1 MPYKD
6 KLVSDINSLIK
17 DFKELNTYKKSEE
30 HIQSLFTLKL
40 LELLG
45 WNSKTIIVNTGQ
57 EIKTGKRPD
66 IILNKD
72 GNTLLVIESK
82 DASRYDML
90 DGFYKKDKSK
100 ISFVEQLCNYCDAE
114 GIYWGI
120 LTNFV
125 EWRLYSVFQKR
136 LYKNEKYAFSS
147 LLWNNADKSSYI
159 DLLSDKGINL
169 KSSKIIESRGRF
181 DTDPIYYPEQIEIKD
196 KFFSNL
202 KKWRLSIRN
211 TIRKNLPKYNDS
223 KIDLITQKI
232 LDRLIF
238 VGYCSDNK
246 VISQNKLHAI
256 LHSKID
262 LYKELQKIFYQMDD
276 KFDSDLFSKSE
287 EDEYNKILISDNI
300 LRPIIEDLSNIDFSK
315 LSIHIM
321 GEVYENYLE
330 EILKQNN
337 KILKNKKKL
346 QGIYYTT
353 EYVIKYIIKNTLTPI
368 LSKCKT
374 AAELD
379 NIKVLD
385 SSCGSGSFLILAFDE
400 FIEQYKKIENQPLF
414 EFERRKLILQNNLY
428 GVDIDEK
435 AVEITKLNLL
445 VKCLEN
451 GASLDLSGKK
461 ILPNIKLNIRS
472 GNSLVSSNL
481 STDSFDLFSNQ
492 HIDVIN
498 KLLELHRLF
507 KYSNDDNKHSI
518 YNDIEIEEFKLNS
531 ILNKDLEYKYN
542 LSYIKPFN
550 YHIAFP
556 EVFKD
561 GGFDCVIG
569 NPPWGAN
576 IDSILDYLN
585 EYYPNSTV
593 GFKDTYKCFF
603 DKSIQLLKPKGKL
616 GYITPNSF
624 YFNPLFR
631 DLRKLLNSYY
641 IDSMINLGERVF
653 ENVEAPSAITI
664 ITKSNIQNKK
674 INTMDLSFSK
684 SNKEKE
690 NLINNGKYSIINQN
704 IFNKTQNNI
713 FTFNLRDLKSNE
725 VYFEQFANIKD
736 AGIQYHRFGIGM
748 KNRGGNDLHD
758 RLFSKNK
765 NEFKN
770 SVACYYGKLINR
782 YFINDFTD
790 KYFNMD
796 YKSVLKSNEQVSFT
810 KEYQGKRNKI
820 VWRQTSDNIKAA
832 IDKKGIWFRNTIQC
846 CEIKK
851 EYSNY
856 KLEYLLAILNSKY
869 LNYIYNNNI
878 KESNRVFPQIKISN
892 LEKLPIRIID
902 FNNKLDID
910 IYNKIISIVEE
921 LSKFEF
927 NSIAYK
933 SYISILDDLIFDLYS
948 VNKIERDKINLSY
961 KNSKNLSFTS

>member
-790 KYFNMD
+790 KYFNID

-878 KESNRVFPQIKISN
+878 RESNRVFPQIKISN

-961 KNSKNLSFTS
+961 KN

>member
-100 ISFVEQLCNYCDAE
+100 ISFVEQLCNYCYAE

-136 LYKNEKYAFSS
+136 LYENEKYAFSS

-159 DLLSDKGINL
+159 DLLSDKGINFLINL

-211 TIRKNLPKYNDS
+211 AIRKNLTKYNDS

-238 VGYCSDNK
+238 VGYCCDNK
-246 VISQNKLHAI
+246 VIPQNKLHAI

-262 LYKELQKIFYQMDD
+262 LYKELQKIFLQMDD

-330 EILKQNN
+330 EILKQND

-353 EYVIKYIIKNTLTPI
+353 EYVIKNTLTPI

-374 AAELD
+374 ASELD

-400 FIEQYKKIENQPLF
+400 FIEQYKRIENQPLF

-461 ILPNIKLNIRS
+461 ILPNIKLNIRC

-492 HIDVIN
+492 HVDTIN
-498 KLLELHRLF
+498 KLLELHKLF
-507 KYSNDDNKHSI
+507 KYSNDDNKYSI
-518 YNDIEIEEFKLNS
+518 YKDIEIEEFKLNS

-576 IDSILDYLN
+576 IDAILDYLN

-624 YFNPLFR
+624 YFNPLFK
-631 DLRKLLNSYY
+631 DLRKLLNSYQ

-664 ITKSNIQNKK
+664 ITKSNISNKK

-704 IFNKTQNNI
+704 IFNNTKNNI
-713 FTFNLRDLKSNE
+713 FSFNLRNLKSNE

-832 IDKKGIWFRNTIQC
+832 IDKKGIWFGNTIQC

-869 LNYIYNNNI
+869 LNYIYNNTI

-892 LEKLPIRIID
+892 LKKLPIRTID

-927 NSIAYK
+927 NNIAYK

-961 KNSKNLSFTS
+961 KN

>member
-159 DLLSDKGINL
+159 DLLSDKGINFLINL
-169 KSSKIIESRGRF
+169 KSSKIMESRGRF

-238 VGYCSDNK
+238 VGYCCDNK
-246 VISQNKLHAI
+246 VIPQNKLHAI

-262 LYKELQKIFYQMDD
+262 LYKELQKIFLQMDD

-300 LRPIIEDLSNIDFSK
+300 LRPIIEELSNIDFSK

-330 EILKQNN
+330 EILKQND

-374 AAELD
+374 ASELD

-461 ILPNIKLNIRS
+461 ILPNIKLNIRC

-542 LSYIKPFN
+542 LSDIKPFN

-556 EVFKD
+556 EVFKG
-561 GGFDCVIG
+561 GGFDCIIG

-576 IDSILDYLN
+576 IDAILDYLN

-631 DLRKLLNSYY
+631 DLRKLLNSYQ

-664 ITKSNIQNKK
+664 ITKSNISNKK

-704 IFNKTQNNI
+704 IFNNTQNNI
-713 FTFNLRDLKSNE
+713 FTFNLRNLKSNE

-748 KNRGGNDLHD
+748 KNRGGNDLYD

-770 SVACYYGKLINR
+770 SVPCYYGKLINR

-790 KYFNMD
+790 IYFNMD

-820 VWRQTSDNIKAA
+820 LWRQTSDNIKAT
-832 IDKKGIWFRNTIQC
+832 IDKKGIWFGNTIQC
-846 CEIKK
+846 CQIKK

-869 LNYIYNNNI
+869 LNYIYNNTI

-892 LEKLPIRIID
+892 LKKLPIRTID

-948 VNKIERDKINLSY
+948 VNKIERDKINLS
-961 KNSKNLSFTS
+961 

>member
-100 ISFVEQLCNYCDAE
+100 ISFVEQLCNYFDAE

-147 LLWNNADKSSYI
+147 LLWGNADKSSYI
-159 DLLSDKGINL
+159 DLLSDKGINFLINL

-211 TIRKNLPKYNDS
+211 AIRKNLTKYNDS

-238 VGYCSDNK
+238 VGYCCDNK
-246 VISQNKLHAI
+246 VIPQNKLHAI

-374 AAELD
+374 TAELD

-400 FIEQYKKIENQPLF
+400 FIEQYKRIENQPLF

-461 ILPNIKLNIRS
+461 ILPNIKLNIRC

-507 KYSNDDNKHSI
+507 KYSNDDNKYSI

-542 LSYIKPFN
+542 LSDIKPFN

-585 EYYPNSTV
+585 EYYPNTTV

-748 KNRGGNDLHD
+748 KNRGGNDLYD

-770 SVACYYGKLINR
+770 SVPCYYGKLINR

-790 KYFNMD
+790 IYFNMD

-820 VWRQTSDNIKAA
+820 LWRQTSDNIKAT
-832 IDKKGIWFRNTIQC
+832 IDKKGIWFGNTIQC
-846 CEIKK
+846 CQIKK

-869 LNYIYNNNI
+869 LNYIYNNTI

-892 LEKLPIRIID
+892 LKKLPIRTID

-961 KNSKNLSFTS
+961 KN

>member
-211 TIRKNLPKYNDS
+211 AIRKNLPKYNDS

-961 KNSKNLSFTS
+961 KN

>member
-1 MPYKD
+1 MSYKD
-6 KLVSDINSLIK
+6 NLILHINKLIK
-17 DFKELNTYKKSEE
+17 DFKEENTYKKSEE

-40 LELLG
+40 LEFLG
-45 WNSKTIIVNTGQ
+45 WNSKTIVVNTGQ
-57 EIKTGKRPD
+57 EVKTGKRPD

-120 LTNFV
+120 LTNFI
-125 EWRLYSVFQKR
+125 EWRVYSIFQKR

-147 LLWNNADKSSYI
+147 LLWDNADKSSYI
-159 DLLSDKGINL
+159 DLLSDKGISFLINL
-169 KSSKIIESRGRF
+169 KSNKIIENRGRF

-211 TIRKNLPKYNDS
+211 TIRKNLPNITMQ

-262 LYKELQKIFYQMDD
+262 LYKELQKIFLQMDD

-300 LRPIIEDLSNIDFSK
+300 LRPIIEELSNIDFSK

-330 EILKQNN
+330 EILKQND

-400 FIEQYKKIENQPLF
+400 FIEQYKRIENQPLF

-461 ILPNIKLNIRS
+461 ILPNIKLNIRC

-492 HIDVIN
+492 HIDAIN
-498 KLLELHRLF
+498 KLLELHKLF
-507 KYSNDDNKHSI
+507 KYSNDDNKYSA
-518 YNDIEIEEFKLNS
+518 YKNIEIEEFKLNS

-542 LSYIKPFN
+542 LSDIKPFN

-561 GGFDCVIG
+561 GGFDCIIG

-576 IDSILDYLN
+576 IDNILDYLN

-624 YFNPLFR
+624 YFNPLFK
-631 DLRKLLNSYY
+631 DLRKLLNNYQ

-653 ENVEAPSAITI
+653 ENVEAPSAITV

-713 FTFNLRDLKSNE
+713 FTFNLRNLKSNE

-748 KNRGGNDLHD
+748 KNRGGNDLYD
-758 RLFSKNK
+758 RLFSKDK

-782 YFINDFTD
+782 YFINNLTD

-796 YKSVLKSNEQVSFT
+796 YKSVLKPNEQVSFT
-810 KEYQGKRNKI
+810 KEYQGKKNKI
-820 VWRQTSDNIKAA
+820 VWRQTSENIKAA
-832 IDKKGIWFRNTIQC
+832 IDKKGIWFGNTIQC

-869 LNYIYNNNI
+869 LNYIYNNTI

-902 FNNKLDID
+902 FNNKLDVD
-910 IYNKIISIVEE
+910 IYNKIISTVEE
-921 LSKFEF
+921 LSKFEL
-927 NSIAYK
+927 NSVAYK

-948 VNKIERDKINLSY
+948 VNKTEREKINLSY
-961 KNSKNLSFTS
+961 KN

>member
-159 DLLSDKGINL
+159 DLLSDKGINFLINL

-211 TIRKNLPKYNDS
+211 AIRKNLTKYNDS

-374 AAELD
+374 ASELD

-576 IDSILDYLN
+576 IDAILDYLN

-704 IFNKTQNNI
+704 IFNNTKNNI
-713 FTFNLRDLKSNE
+713 FSFNLRNLKSNE

-832 IDKKGIWFRNTIQC
+832 IDKKGIWFGNTIQC

-869 LNYIYNNNI
+869 LNYIYNNTI

-892 LEKLPIRIID
+892 LKKLPIRTID

-961 KNSKNLSFTS
+961 KN

>member
-1 MPYKD
+1 MSYKNE
-6 KLVSDINSLIK
+6 LISYINNLIK
-17 DFKELNTYKKSEE
+17 DFKEENTYKKSEE

-40 LELLG
+40 LEFLG
-45 WNSKTIIVNTGQ
+45 WNSKTIVVNTGQ
-57 EIKTGKRPD
+57 EVGKRPD

-72 GNTLLVIESK
+72 GNTFLVIESK
-82 DASRYDML
+82 DASKYDML

-125 EWRLYSVFQKR
+125 EWRLYSIFQKR
-136 LYKNEKYAFSS
+136 LYKNEKYAFPS
-147 LLWNNADKSSYI
+147 LLWDNADKSSYV
-159 DLLSDKGINL
+159 DLLSDKGINFLINL
-169 KSSKIIESRGRF
+169 KSNKIIENRGRF

-262 LYKELQKIFYQMDD
+262 LYKELQKIFLQMDD

-300 LRPIIEDLSNIDFSK
+300 LRPIIEELSNIDFSK

-330 EILKQNN
+330 EILKQND

-374 AAELD
+374 ASELD
-379 NIKVLD
+379 NIKILD

-400 FIEQYKKIENQPLF
+400 FIEQYKRVENQPLF

-461 ILPNIKLNIRS
+461 ILPNIKLNIRC

-492 HIDVIN
+492 HVDAIN
-498 KLLELHRLF
+498 KLLELHKLF
-507 KYSNDDNKHSI
+507 KYSNDDNKYSI
-518 YNDIEIEEFKLNS
+518 YKDIEIEEFKLNS

-542 LSYIKPFN
+542 LSDIKPFN

-556 EVFKD
+556 EVFKG
-561 GGFDCVIG
+561 GGFDCIIG

-576 IDSILDYLN
+576 IDAILDYLN

-624 YFNPLFR
+624 YFNPLFK
-631 DLRKLLNSYY
+631 DLRKLLNSYQ

-664 ITKSNIQNKK
+664 ITKSNISNKK

-704 IFNKTQNNI
+704 IFNNTQNNI
-713 FTFNLRDLKSNE
+713 FSFNLRNLKSNE

-748 KNRGGNDLHD
+748 KNRGGNDLYD

-832 IDKKGIWFRNTIQC
+832 IDKKGIWFGNTIQC

-878 KESNRVFPQIKISN
+878 NEANRVFPQIKISN

-902 FNNKLDID
+902 FNNKSDVD
-910 IYNKIISIVEE
+910 IYYKIISTVEE
-921 LSKFEF
+921 LSKFES
-927 NSIAYK
+927 NSVAYK

-961 KNSKNLSFTS
+961 KN

>member
-211 TIRKNLPKYNDS
+211 AIRKNLTKYNDS

-374 AAELD
+374 ASELD

-576 IDSILDYLN
+576 IDAILDYLN

-624 YFNPLFR
+624 YFNPLFK
-631 DLRKLLNSYY
+631 DLRKLLNSYQ

-664 ITKSNIQNKK
+664 ITKSNISNKK

-704 IFNKTQNNI
+704 IFNNTKNNI
-713 FTFNLRDLKSNE
+713 FSFNLRNLKSNE

-832 IDKKGIWFRNTIQC
+832 IDKKGIWFGNTIQC

-869 LNYIYNNNI
+869 LNYIYNNTI

-892 LEKLPIRIID
+892 LKKLPIRTID

-961 KNSKNLSFTS
+961 KN

>member
-1 MPYKD
+1 MSYKD

-159 DLLSDKGINL
+159 DLLSDKGINFLINL

-211 TIRKNLPKYNDS
+211 AIRKNLTKYNDS

-262 LYKELQKIFYQMDD
+262 LYKELQKIFLQMDD

-542 LSYIKPFN
+542 LSDIKPFN

-556 EVFKD
+556 EVFKG

-576 IDSILDYLN
+576 IDSILDYIN

-624 YFNPLFR
+624 YFNPLFI

-664 ITKSNIQNKK
+664 ITKSNMQNKK

-770 SVACYYGKLINR
+770 SVPCYYGKLINR

-790 KYFNMD
+790 IYFNMD

-820 VWRQTSDNIKAA
+820 LWRQTSDNIKAT
-832 IDKKGIWFRNTIQC
+832 IDKKGIWFGNTIQC
-846 CEIKK
+846 CQIKK

-869 LNYIYNNNI
+869 LNYIYNNTI

-892 LEKLPIRIID
+892 LKKLPIRTID

-961 KNSKNLSFTS
+961 KN

>member
-1 MPYKD
+1 MSYKNE
-6 KLVSDINSLIK
+6 LISYINNLIK
-17 DFKELNTYKKSEE
+17 DFKEENTYKKSEE

-40 LELLG
+40 LEFLG
-45 WNSKTIIVNTGQ
+45 WNSKTIVVNTGQ
-57 EIKTGKRPD
+57 EVKTGKRPD

-147 LLWNNADKSSYI
+147 LLWNNANKSSYI
-159 DLLSDKGINL
+159 DLLSDKGINFLINL

-211 TIRKNLPKYNDS
+211 AIRKNLTKYNDS

-238 VGYCSDNK
+238 VGYCCDNK
-246 VISQNKLHAI
+246 VIPQNKLHAI

-262 LYKELQKIFYQMDD
+262 LYKELQKIFSQMDD

-300 LRPIIEDLSNIDFSK
+300 LRPIIEELSNIDFSK

-330 EILKQNN
+330 EILKQND

-374 AAELD
+374 ASELD

-400 FIEQYKKIENQPLF
+400 FIEQYKRIENQPLF

-461 ILPNIKLNIRS
+461 ILPNIKLNIRC

-507 KYSNDDNKHSI
+507 KYSNDDNKYSI
-518 YNDIEIEEFKLNS
+518 YKDIEIEEFKLNS

-542 LSYIKPFN
+542 LSDIKPFN

-556 EVFKD
+556 EVFKG
-561 GGFDCVIG
+561 GGFDCIIG

-576 IDSILDYLN
+576 IDAILDYLN

-624 YFNPLFR
+624 YFNPLFK
-631 DLRKLLNSYY
+631 DLRKLLNSYQ

-664 ITKSNIQNKK
+664 ITKSNISNKK

-736 AGIQYHRFGIGM
+736 AGIQYHHFGIGM

-820 VWRQTSDNIKAA
+820 VWRQTYDNIKAA
-832 IDKKGIWFRNTIQC
+832 IDKKGIWFGNTIQC

-902 FNNKLDID
+902 FNNKSDVD
-910 IYNKIISIVEE
+910 IYNKIISTVGE

-961 KNSKNLSFTS
+961 KN

>member
-1 MPYKD
+1 MSYKD
-6 KLVSDINSLIK
+6 KLILHINKLIK
-17 DFKELNTYKKSEE
+17 DFKEENTYKKSEE

-40 LELLG
+40 LEFLG
-45 WNSKTIIVNTGQ
+45 WNSKTIVVNTGQ
-57 EIKTGKRPD
+57 EVKTGKRPD

-120 LTNFV
+120 LTNFI
-125 EWRLYSVFQKR
+125 EWRVYSIFQKR

-147 LLWNNADKSSYI
+147 LLWDNADKSSYI
-159 DLLSDKGINL
+159 DLLSDKGISFLINL
-169 KSSKIIESRGRF
+169 KSNKIIENRGRF

-211 TIRKNLPKYNDS
+211 TIRKNLPNITMQ

-262 LYKELQKIFYQMDD
+262 LYKELQKIFLQMDD

-300 LRPIIEDLSNIDFSK
+300 LRPIIEELSNIDFSK

-330 EILKQNN
+330 EILKQND

-400 FIEQYKKIENQPLF
+400 FIKQYKRIENQPLF

-461 ILPNIKLNIRS
+461 ILLNIKLNIRC

-492 HIDVIN
+492 HIDAIN
-498 KLLELHRLF
+498 KLLELHKLF
-507 KYSNDDNKHSI
+507 KYSNDDNKYSV
-518 YNDIEIEEFKLNS
+518 YKNIEIEEFKLNS

-542 LSYIKPFN
+542 LSDIKPFN

-561 GGFDCVIG
+561 GGFDCIIG

-576 IDSILDYLN
+576 IDNILDYLN

-624 YFNPLFR
+624 YFNPLFK
-631 DLRKLLNSYY
+631 DLRKLLNSYQ

-653 ENVEAPSAITI
+653 ENVEAPSAITV

-713 FTFNLRDLKSNE
+713 FTFNLRNLKSNE

-748 KNRGGNDLHD
+748 KNRGGNDLYD
-758 RLFSKNK
+758 RLFSKDK

-782 YFINDFTD
+782 YFINNLTD

-796 YKSVLKSNEQVSFT
+796 YKSVLKPNEQVSFT
-810 KEYQGKRNKI
+810 KEYQGKKNKI
-820 VWRQTSDNIKAA
+820 VWRQTSENIKAA
-832 IDKKGIWFRNTIQC
+832 IDKKGIWFGNTIQC

-869 LNYIYNNNI
+869 LNYIYNNTI

-902 FNNKLDID
+902 FNNKLDVD

-921 LSKFEF
+921 LSKFEL
-927 NSIAYK
+927 NSVAYK

-948 VNKIERDKINLSY
+948 VNKTEREKINLSY
-961 KNSKNLSFTS
+961 KN

>member
-1 MPYKD
+1 MSYKD

-159 DLLSDKGINL
+159 DLLSDKGINFLINL

-211 TIRKNLPKYNDS
+211 AIRKNLTKYNDS

-262 LYKELQKIFYQMDD
+262 LYKELQKIFLQMDD

-542 LSYIKPFN
+542 LSDIKPFN

-556 EVFKD
+556 EVFKG

-576 IDSILDYLN
+576 IDSILDYIN

-664 ITKSNIQNKK
+664 ITKSNMQNKK

-770 SVACYYGKLINR
+770 SVPCYYGKLINR

-832 IDKKGIWFRNTIQC
+832 IDKKGIWFGNTIQC

-869 LNYIYNNNI
+869 LNYIYNNTI

-892 LEKLPIRIID
+892 LKKLPIRTID

-961 KNSKNLSFTS
+961 KN

>member
-100 ISFVEQLCNYCDAE
+100 ISFAEQLCNYCDAE

-159 DLLSDKGINL
+159 DLLSDKGINFLINL
-169 KSSKIIESRGRF
+169 KSSKIIESRGCF

-211 TIRKNLPKYNDS
+211 AIRKNLTKYNDS

-374 AAELD
+374 ASELD

-576 IDSILDYLN
+576 IDAILDYLN

-624 YFNPLFR
+624 YFNPLFK
-631 DLRKLLNSYY
+631 DLRKLLNSYQ

-653 ENVEAPSAITI
+653 ENVEDPSAITI
-664 ITKSNIQNKK
+664 ITKSNISNKK

-704 IFNKTQNNI
+704 IFNNTKNNI
-713 FTFNLRDLKSNE
+713 FSFNLRNLKSNE

-832 IDKKGIWFRNTIQC
+832 IDKKGIWFGNTIQC

-869 LNYIYNNNI
+869 LNYIYNNTI

-892 LEKLPIRIID
+892 LKKLPIRTID

-961 KNSKNLSFTS
+961 KN

>member
-1 MPYKD
+1 MSYKD
-6 KLVSDINSLIK
+6 KLILHINKLIK
-17 DFKELNTYKKSEE
+17 DFKEENTYKKSEE

-40 LELLG
+40 LEFLG
-45 WNSKTIIVNTGQ
+45 WNSKTIVVNTGQ
-57 EIKTGKRPD
+57 EVKTGKRPD

-120 LTNFV
+120 LTNFI
-125 EWRLYSVFQKR
+125 EWRVYSIFQKR

-147 LLWNNADKSSYI
+147 LLWDNADKSSYI
-159 DLLSDKGINL
+159 DLLSDKGISFLINL
-169 KSSKIIESRGRF
+169 KSNKIIENRGRF

-211 TIRKNLPKYNDS
+211 TIRKNLPNITMQ

-262 LYKELQKIFYQMDD
+262 LYKELQKIFLQMDD

-300 LRPIIEDLSNIDFSK
+300 LRPIIEELSNIDFSK

-330 EILKQNN
+330 EILKQND

-400 FIEQYKKIENQPLF
+400 FIEQYKRIENQPLF

-461 ILPNIKLNIRS
+461 ILPNIKLNIRC

-492 HIDVIN
+492 HIDAIN
-498 KLLELHRLF
+498 KLLELHKLF
-507 KYSNDDNKHSI
+507 KYSNDDNKYSA
-518 YNDIEIEEFKLNS
+518 YKNIEIEEFKLNS

-542 LSYIKPFN
+542 LSDIKPFN

-561 GGFDCVIG
+561 GGFDCIIG

-576 IDSILDYLN
+576 IDNILDYLN

-624 YFNPLFR
+624 YFNPLFK
-631 DLRKLLNSYY
+631 DLRKLLNNYQ

-653 ENVEAPSAITI
+653 ENVEAPSAITV

-713 FTFNLRDLKSNE
+713 FTFNLRNLKSNE

-748 KNRGGNDLHD
+748 KNRGGNDLYD
-758 RLFSKNK
+758 RLFSKDK

-782 YFINDFTD
+782 YFINNLTD

-796 YKSVLKSNEQVSFT
+796 YKSVLKPNEQVSFT
-810 KEYQGKRNKI
+810 KEYQGKKNKI
-820 VWRQTSDNIKAA
+820 VWRQTSENIKAA
-832 IDKKGIWFRNTIQC
+832 IDKKGIWFGNTIQC

-869 LNYIYNNNI
+869 LNYIYNNTI

-902 FNNKLDID
+902 FNNKLDVD
-910 IYNKIISIVEE
+910 IYNKIISTVEE
-921 LSKFEF
+921 LSKFEL
-927 NSIAYK
+927 NSVAYK

-948 VNKIERDKINLSY
+948 VNKTEREKINLSY
-961 KNSKNLSFTS
+961 KN

>member
-1 MPYKD
+1 MSYKD
-6 KLVSDINSLIK
+6 KLILHINKLIK
-17 DFKELNTYKKSEE
+17 DFKEENTYKKSEE

-40 LELLG
+40 LEFLG
-45 WNSKTIIVNTGQ
+45 WNSKTIVVNTGQ
-57 EIKTGKRPD
+57 EVKTGKRPD

-120 LTNFV
+120 LTNFI
-125 EWRLYSVFQKR
+125 EWRVYSIFQKR

-147 LLWNNADKSSYI
+147 LLWDNADKSSYI
-159 DLLSDKGINL
+159 DLLSDKGISFLINL
-169 KSSKIIESRGRF
+169 KSNKIIENRGRF

-211 TIRKNLPKYNDS
+211 TIRKNLPNITMQ

-262 LYKELQKIFYQMDD
+262 LYKELQKIFLQMDD

-300 LRPIIEDLSNIDFSK
+300 LRPIIEELSNIDFSK

-330 EILKQNN
+330 EILKQND

-400 FIEQYKKIENQPLF
+400 FIKQYKRIENQPLF

-461 ILPNIKLNIRS
+461 ILPNIKLNIRC

-492 HIDVIN
+492 HIDAIN
-498 KLLELHRLF
+498 KLLELHKLF
-507 KYSNDDNKHSI
+507 KYSNDDNKYSV
-518 YNDIEIEEFKLNS
+518 YKNIEIEEFKLNS

-542 LSYIKPFN
+542 LSDIKPFN

-561 GGFDCVIG
+561 GGFDCIIG

-576 IDSILDYLN
+576 IDNILDYLN

-624 YFNPLFR
+624 YFNPLFK
-631 DLRKLLNSYY
+631 DLRKLLNNYQ

-653 ENVEAPSAITI
+653 ENVEAPSAITV

-713 FTFNLRDLKSNE
+713 FTFNLRNLKSNE

-748 KNRGGNDLHD
+748 KNRGGNDLYD
-758 RLFSKNK
+758 RLFSKDK

-782 YFINDFTD
+782 YFINNLTD

-796 YKSVLKSNEQVSFT
+796 YKSVLKPNEQVSFT
-810 KEYQGKRNKI
+810 KEYQGKKNKI
-820 VWRQTSDNIKAA
+820 VWRQTSENIKAA
-832 IDKKGIWFRNTIQC
+832 IDKKGIWFGNTIQC

-869 LNYIYNNNI
+869 LNYIYNNTI

-902 FNNKLDID
+902 FNNKLDVD

-921 LSKFEF
+921 LSKFEL
-927 NSIAYK
+927 NSVAYK

-948 VNKIERDKINLSY
+948 VNKTEREKINLSY
-961 KNSKNLSFTS
+961 KN

>member
-1 MPYKD
+1 MSYKD
-6 KLVSDINSLIK
+6 KLILHINKLIK
-17 DFKELNTYKKSEE
+17 DFKEENTYKKSEE

-40 LELLG
+40 LEFLG
-45 WNSKTIIVNTGQ
+45 WNSKTIVVNTGQ
-57 EIKTGKRPD
+57 EVKTGKRPD

-120 LTNFV
+120 LTNFI
-125 EWRLYSVFQKR
+125 EWRVYSIFQKR

-147 LLWNNADKSSYI
+147 LLWDNADKSSYI
-159 DLLSDKGINL
+159 DLLSDKGISFLINL
-169 KSSKIIESRGRF
+169 KSNKIIENRGRF

-211 TIRKNLPKYNDS
+211 TIRKNLPNITMQ

-262 LYKELQKIFYQMDD
+262 LYKELQKIFLQMDD

-300 LRPIIEDLSNIDFSK
+300 LRPIIEELSNIDFSK

-330 EILKQNN
+330 EILKQND

-400 FIEQYKKIENQPLF
+400 FIEQYKRIENQPLF

-461 ILPNIKLNIRS
+461 ILPNIKLNIRC

-492 HIDVIN
+492 HIDAIN
-498 KLLELHRLF
+498 KLLELHKLF
-507 KYSNDDNKHSI
+507 KYSNDDNKYSA
-518 YNDIEIEEFKLNS
+518 YKNIEIEEFKLNS

-542 LSYIKPFN
+542 LSDIKPFN

-561 GGFDCVIG
+561 GGFDCIIG

-576 IDSILDYLN
+576 IDNILDYLN

-624 YFNPLFR
+624 YFNPLFK
-631 DLRKLLNSYY
+631 DLRKLLNNYQ

-653 ENVEAPSAITI
+653 ENVEAPSAITV

-713 FTFNLRDLKSNE
+713 FTFNLRNLKSNE

-748 KNRGGNDLHD
+748 KNRGGNDLCD
-758 RLFSKNK
+758 RLFSKDK

-782 YFINDFTD
+782 YFINNLTD

-796 YKSVLKSNEQVSFT
+796 YKSVLKPNEQVYFT
-810 KEYQGKRNKI
+810 KEYQGKKNKI
-820 VWRQTSDNIKAA
+820 VWRQTSENIKAA
-832 IDKKGIWFRNTIQC
+832 IDKKGIWFGNTIQC

-869 LNYIYNNNI
+869 LNYIYNNTI

-902 FNNKLDID
+902 FNNKLDVD
-910 IYNKIISIVEE
+910 IYNKIISTVEE
-921 LSKFEF
+921 LSKFEL
-927 NSIAYK
+927 NSVAYK

-948 VNKIERDKINLSY
+948 VNKTEREKINLSY
-961 KNSKNLSFTS
+961 KN

>member
-1 MPYKD
+1 MSYKD

-30 HIQSLFTLKL
+30 HIQSLFILKL

-90 DGFYKKDKSK
+90 DGFYQKDKSK

-159 DLLSDKGINL
+159 DLLSDKGINFLINL

-211 TIRKNLPKYNDS
+211 AIRKNLTKYNDS

-238 VGYCSDNK
+238 VGYCCDNK
-246 VISQNKLHAI
+246 VIPQNKLHAI

-374 AAELD
+374 TAELD

-400 FIEQYKKIENQPLF
+400 FIEQYKRIENQPLF

-461 ILPNIKLNIRS
+461 ILPNIKLNIRC

-507 KYSNDDNKHSI
+507 KYSNDDNKYSI

-542 LSYIKPFN
+542 LSDIKPFN

-585 EYYPNSTV
+585 EYYPNTTV

-748 KNRGGNDLHD
+748 KNRGGNDLYD

-770 SVACYYGKLINR
+770 SVPCYYGKLINR

-790 KYFNMD
+790 IYFNMD

-820 VWRQTSDNIKAA
+820 LWRQTSDNIKAT
-832 IDKKGIWFRNTIQC
+832 IDKKGIWFGNTIQC
-846 CEIKK
+846 CQIKK

-869 LNYIYNNNI
+869 LNYIYNNTI

-892 LEKLPIRIID
+892 LKKLPIRTID

-961 KNSKNLSFTS
+961 KN

>member
-1 MPYKD
+1 MSYKNE
-6 KLVSDINSLIK
+6 LISYINNLIK
-17 DFKELNTYKKSEE
+17 DFKEENTYKKSEE

-147 LLWNNADKSSYI
+147 LLWDNADKSSYI
-159 DLLSDKGINL
+159 DLLSDKGINFLINL

-211 TIRKNLPKYNDS
+211 AIRKNLTKYNDS
-223 KIDLITQKI
+223 KTDLITQKI

-238 VGYCSDNK
+238 VGYCCDNK
-246 VISQNKLHAI
+246 VIPQNKLHAI

-262 LYKELQKIFYQMDD
+262 LYKELQKIFSQMDD

-385 SSCGSGSFLILAFDE
+385 SSCGSGSFLLLAFDE

-461 ILPNIKLNIRS
+461 ILPNIKLNIRC

-492 HIDVIN
+492 HVDTIN
-498 KLLELHRLF
+498 KLLELHKLF
-507 KYSNDDNKHSI
+507 KYSNDDNKYSI

-542 LSYIKPFN
+542 LSDIKPFN

-585 EYYPNSTV
+585 EYYPNTTV

-748 KNRGGNDLHD
+748 KNRGGNDLYD

-770 SVACYYGKLINR
+770 SVPCYYGKLINR

-790 KYFNMD
+790 IYFNMD

-820 VWRQTSDNIKAA
+820 LWRQTSDNIKAT
-832 IDKKGIWFRNTIQC
+832 IDKKGIWFGNTIQC
-846 CEIKK
+846 CQIKK

-869 LNYIYNNNI
+869 LNYIYNNTI

-892 LEKLPIRIID
+892 LKKLPIRTID

-927 NSIAYK
+927 NNIAYK
-933 SYISILDDLIFDLYS
+933 SYISILDNLIFDLYS

-961 KNSKNLSFTS
+961 KN

>member
-1 MPYKD
+1 MSYKD
-6 KLVSDINSLIK
+6 KLILHINKLIK
-17 DFKELNTYKKSEE
+17 DFKEENTYKKSEE

-40 LELLG
+40 LEFLG
-45 WNSKTIIVNTGQ
+45 WNSKTIVVNTGQ
-57 EIKTGKRPD
+57 EVKTGKRPD

-120 LTNFV
+120 LTNFI
-125 EWRLYSVFQKR
+125 EWRVYSIFQKR

-147 LLWNNADKSSYI
+147 LLWDNADKSSYI
-159 DLLSDKGINL
+159 DLLSDKGISFLINL
-169 KSSKIIESRGRF
+169 KSNKIIENRGRF

-211 TIRKNLPKYNDS
+211 TIRKNLPNITMQ

-262 LYKELQKIFYQMDD
+262 LYKELQKIFLQMDD

-300 LRPIIEDLSNIDFSK
+300 LRPIIEELSNIDFSK

-330 EILKQNN
+330 EILKQND

-400 FIEQYKKIENQPLF
+400 FIKQYKRIENQPLF

-461 ILPNIKLNIRS
+461 ILPNIKLNIRC

-492 HIDVIN
+492 HIDAIN
-498 KLLELHRLF
+498 KLLELHKLF
-507 KYSNDDNKHSI
+507 KYSNDDNKYSV
-518 YNDIEIEEFKLNS
+518 YKNIEIEEFKLNS

-542 LSYIKPFN
+542 LSDIKPFN

-561 GGFDCVIG
+561 GGFDCIIG

-576 IDSILDYLN
+576 IDNILDYLN

-624 YFNPLFR
+624 YFNPLFK
-631 DLRKLLNSYY
+631 DLRKLLNSYQ

-653 ENVEAPSAITI
+653 ENVEAPSAITV

-713 FTFNLRDLKSNE
+713 FTFNLRNLKSNE

-748 KNRGGNDLHD
+748 KNRGGNDLYD
-758 RLFSKNK
+758 RLFSKDK

-782 YFINDFTD
+782 YFINNLTD

-796 YKSVLKSNEQVSFT
+796 YKSVLKPNEQVSFT
-810 KEYQGKRNKI
+810 KEYQGKKNKI
-820 VWRQTSDNIKAA
+820 VWRQTSENIKAA
-832 IDKKGIWFRNTIQC
+832 IDKKGIWFGNTIQC

-869 LNYIYNNNI
+869 LNYIYNNTI

-902 FNNKLDID
+902 FNNKLDVD
-910 IYNKIISIVEE
+910 IYNKIISTVEE
-921 LSKFEF
+921 LSKFEL
-927 NSIAYK
+927 NSVAYK

-948 VNKIERDKINLSY
+948 VNKTEREKINLSY
-961 KNSKNLSFTS
+961 KN

>member
-45 WNSKTIIVNTGQ
+45 WNSKSIIVNTGQ

-159 DLLSDKGINL
+159 DLLSDKGINFLINL

-211 TIRKNLPKYNDS
+211 AIRKNLTKYNDS

-262 LYKELQKIFYQMDD
+262 LYRELQKIFLQMDD

-300 LRPIIEDLSNIDFSK
+300 LRPIIEELSNIDFSK

-330 EILKQNN
+330 EILRQND

-374 AAELD
+374 ASELD

-400 FIEQYKKIENQPLF
+400 FIEQYKRIENQPLF

-461 ILPNIKLNIRS
+461 ILPNIKLNIRC

-481 STDSFDLFSNQ
+481 STDSFDLFFNQ
-492 HIDVIN
+492 HVDTIN
-498 KLLELHRLF
+498 KLLELHKLF
-507 KYSNDDNKHSI
+507 KYSNDDNKYSI
-518 YNDIEIEEFKLNS
+518 YKDIEIEEFKLNS

-542 LSYIKPFN
+542 LSDIKPFN

-556 EVFKD
+556 EVFKG
-561 GGFDCVIG
+561 GGFDCIIG

-576 IDSILDYLN
+576 IDAILDYLN

-631 DLRKLLNSYY
+631 DLRKLLNSYQ

-664 ITKSNIQNKK
+664 ITKSNISNKK

-704 IFNKTQNNI
+704 IFNNTQNNI
-713 FTFNLRDLKSNE
+713 FTFNLRNLKSNE

-748 KNRGGNDLHD
+748 KNRGGNDLYD

-770 SVACYYGKLINR
+770 SVPCYYGKLINR

-790 KYFNMD
+790 IYFNMD

-820 VWRQTSDNIKAA
+820 LWRQTSDNIKAT
-832 IDKKGIWFRNTIQC
+832 IDKKGIWFGNTIQC
-846 CEIKK
+846 CQIKK

-869 LNYIYNNNI
+869 LNYIYNNTI

-892 LEKLPIRIID
+892 LKKLPIRTID

-961 KNSKNLSFTS
+961 KN

>member
-136 LYKNEKYAFSS
+136 LYKNEKYDFSS

-869 LNYIYNNNI
+869 LNYIYYNNI

-892 LEKLPIRIID
+892 LEK
-902 FNNKLDID
+902 
-910 IYNKIISIVEE
+910 
-921 LSKFEF
+921 
-927 NSIAYK
+927 
-933 SYISILDDLIFDLYS
+933 
-948 VNKIERDKINLSY
+948 
-961 KNSKNLSFTS
+961 

>member
-1 MPYKD
+1 MSYKD

-159 DLLSDKGINL
+159 DLLSDKGINFLINL

-211 TIRKNLPKYNDS
+211 AIRKNLTKYNDS

-238 VGYCSDNK
+238 VGYCCDNK
-246 VISQNKLHAI
+246 VIPQNKLHAI

-262 LYKELQKIFYQMDD
+262 LYKELQKIFSQMDD

-400 FIEQYKKIENQPLF
+400 FIEQYKRIENQPLF

-492 HIDVIN
+492 HVDTIN
-498 KLLELHRLF
+498 KLLELHKLF
-507 KYSNDDNKHSI
+507 KYSNDDNKYSI

-542 LSYIKPFN
+542 LSDIKPFN

-556 EVFKD
+556 EVFKG
-561 GGFDCVIG
+561 GGFDCIIG

-576 IDSILDYLN
+576 IDAILDYLN

-624 YFNPLFR
+624 YFNPLFK

-664 ITKSNIQNKK
+664 ITKSNISNKK

-704 IFNKTQNNI
+704 IFNNTQNNI

-748 KNRGGNDLHD
+748 KNRGGNDLYD

-832 IDKKGIWFRNTIQC
+832 IDKKGIWFGNTIQC

-892 LEKLPIRIID
+892 LEKLPIRTID

-910 IYNKIISIVEE
+910 IYNKIISTVGE

-961 KNSKNLSFTS
+961 KN

>member
-1 MPYKD
+1 MSYKD
-6 KLVSDINSLIK
+6 KLILHINKLIK
-17 DFKELNTYKKSEE
+17 DFKEENTYKKSEE

-40 LELLG
+40 LEFLG
-45 WNSKTIIVNTGQ
+45 WNSKTIVVNTGQ
-57 EIKTGKRPD
+57 EVKTGKRPD

-120 LTNFV
+120 LTNFI
-125 EWRLYSVFQKR
+125 EWRVYSIFQKR

-147 LLWNNADKSSYI
+147 LLWDNADKSSYI
-159 DLLSDKGINL
+159 DLLSDKGISFLINL
-169 KSSKIIESRGRF
+169 KSNKIIENRGRF

-211 TIRKNLPKYNDS
+211 TIRKNLPNITMQ

-262 LYKELQKIFYQMDD
+262 LYKELQKIFLQMDD

-300 LRPIIEDLSNIDFSK
+300 LRPIIEELSNIDFSK

-330 EILKQNN
+330 EILKQND

-400 FIEQYKKIENQPLF
+400 FIEQYKRIENQPLF

-461 ILPNIKLNIRS
+461 ILPNIKLNIRC

-492 HIDVIN
+492 HIDAIN
-498 KLLELHRLF
+498 KLLELHKLF
-507 KYSNDDNKHSI
+507 KYSNDDNKYSV
-518 YNDIEIEEFKLNS
+518 YKNIEIEEFKLNS

-542 LSYIKPFN
+542 LSDIKPFN

-561 GGFDCVIG
+561 GGFDCIIG

-576 IDSILDYLN
+576 IDNILDYLN

-624 YFNPLFR
+624 YFNPLFK
-631 DLRKLLNSYY
+631 DLRKLLNNYQ

-653 ENVEAPSAITI
+653 ENVEAPSAITV

-713 FTFNLRDLKSNE
+713 FTFNLRNLKSNE

-748 KNRGGNDLHD
+748 KNRGGNDLYD
-758 RLFSKNK
+758 RLFSKDK

-782 YFINDFTD
+782 YFINNLTD

-796 YKSVLKSNEQVSFT
+796 YKSVLKPNEQVYFT
-810 KEYQGKRNKI
+810 KEYQGKKNKI
-820 VWRQTSDNIKAA
+820 VWRQTSENIKAA
-832 IDKKGIWFRNTIQC
+832 IDKKGIWFGNTIQC

-869 LNYIYNNNI
+869 LNYIYNNTI

-902 FNNKLDID
+902 FNNKLDVD
-910 IYNKIISIVEE
+910 IYNKIISTVEE
-921 LSKFEF
+921 LSKFEL
-927 NSIAYK
+927 NSVAYK

-948 VNKIERDKINLSY
+948 VNKTEREKINLSY
-961 KNSKNLSFTS
+961 KN

>member
-1 MPYKD
+1 MSYKD

-90 DGFYKKDKSK
+90 DGFYQKDKSK

-159 DLLSDKGINL
+159 DLLSDKGINFLINL

-262 LYKELQKIFYQMDD
+262 LYKELQKIFSQMDD

-300 LRPIIEDLSNIDFSK
+300 LRPIIEELSNIDFSK

-330 EILKQNN
+330 EILKQND

-374 AAELD
+374 ASELD

-400 FIEQYKKIENQPLF
+400 FIEQYKRIENQPLF

-461 ILPNIKLNIRS
+461 ILPNIKLNIRC

-492 HIDVIN
+492 HVDTIN

-507 KYSNDDNKHSI
+507 KYSNDDNKYSI

-542 LSYIKPFN
+542 LSDIKPFN

-556 EVFKD
+556 EVFKG
-561 GGFDCVIG
+561 GGFDCIIG

-576 IDSILDYLN
+576 IDAILDYLN

-664 ITKSNIQNKK
+664 ITKSNMQNKK

-736 AGIQYHRFGIGM
+736 AGIQYHSFGIGM

-832 IDKKGIWFRNTIQC
+832 IDKKGIWFGNTIQC
-846 CEIKK
+846 CQIKK

-869 LNYIYNNNI
+869 LNYIYNNTI

-892 LEKLPIRIID
+892 LTKLPIRTID

-961 KNSKNLSFTS
+961 KN

>member
-159 DLLSDKGINL
+159 DLLSDKGINFLINL

-262 LYKELQKIFYQMDD
+262 LYKELQKIFLQMDD

-300 LRPIIEDLSNIDFSK
+300 LRPIIEELSNIDFSK

-330 EILKQNN
+330 EILRQND

-542 LSYIKPFN
+542 LSDIKPFN

-713 FTFNLRDLKSNE
+713 FTFNLRDLKSDE

-748 KNRGGNDLHD
+748 KNRGGNDLYD

-770 SVACYYGKLINR
+770 SVPCYYGKLINR

-790 KYFNMD
+790 IYFNMD

-820 VWRQTSDNIKAA
+820 LWRQTSDNIKAT
-832 IDKKGIWFRNTIQC
+832 IDKKGIWFGNTIQC
-846 CEIKK
+846 CQIKK

-869 LNYIYNNNI
+869 LNYIYNNTI
-878 KESNRVFPQIKISN
+878 KESNRIFPQIKISN
-892 LEKLPIRIID
+892 LKKLPIRTID

-961 KNSKNLSFTS
+961 KN

>member
-1 MPYKD
+1 MSYKD
-6 KLVSDINSLIK
+6 KLILYINKLIK
-17 DFKELNTYKKSEE
+17 DFKEENTYKKSEE

-40 LELLG
+40 LEFLG
-45 WNSKTIIVNTGQ
+45 WNSKTIVVNTGQ

-125 EWRLYSVFQKR
+125 EWRLYSIFQKR

-147 LLWNNADKSSYI
+147 LLWDNADKSSYI
-159 DLLSDKGINL
+159 DLLSDKGINFLINL
-169 KSSKIIESRGRF
+169 KSNKIIESRGRF

-211 TIRKNLPKYNDS
+211 TIRKNLPKYDNS

-262 LYKELQKIFYQMDD
+262 LYKELQKIFVQMDD

-287 EDEYNKILISDNI
+287 EDEYNKILIPDNI
-300 LRPIIEDLSNIDFSK
+300 LRPIIEELSNIDFSK

-330 EILKQNN
+330 EILKQND

-374 AAELD
+374 TSELD

-400 FIEQYKKIENQPLF
+400 FIEQYKRIENQPLF

-461 ILPNIKLNIRS
+461 ILPNIKLNIRC

-481 STDSFDLFSNQ
+481 SADSFDLFSHQ
-492 HIDVIN
+492 HIDTIN
-498 KLLELHRLF
+498 KLLELHKLF
-507 KYSNDDNKHSI
+507 KYSNDDNKYSI
-518 YNDIEIEEFKLNS
+518 YKNIEIEEFKLNS

-542 LSYIKPFN
+542 LSDIKPFN

-561 GGFDCVIG
+561 GGFDCIIG

-576 IDSILDYLN
+576 IDNILDYLN

-603 DKSIQLLKPKGKL
+603 DKSIQLLKPEGKL

-624 YFNPLFR
+624 YFNPLFK
-631 DLRKLLNSYY
+631 DLRKLLNSYQ

-690 NLINNGKYSIINQN
+690 NLINNGKYFIINQN
-704 IFNKTQNNI
+704 IFNNTQNNI
-713 FTFNLRDLKSNE
+713 FTFKLRNLKSNE

-748 KNRGGNDLHD
+748 KNRGGNDLYD
-758 RLFSKNK
+758 RLFSNNK

-782 YFINDFTD
+782 YFINNFTD

-832 IDKKGIWFRNTIQC
+832 IDKKGIWFGNTIQC

-869 LNYIYNNNI
+869 LNYIYNITI

-902 FNNKLDID
+902 FNNKSDVD
-910 IYNKIISIVEE
+910 IYNKIISTVDE
-921 LSKFEF
+921 LSKFEL
-927 NSIAYK
+927 NSVAYK

-948 VNKIERDKINLSY
+948 INKIERDKINLSY
-961 KNSKNLSFTS
+961 KN

>member
-1 MPYKD
+1 MSYKD
-6 KLVSDINSLIK
+6 KLILHINKLIK
-17 DFKELNTYKKSEE
+17 DFKEENTYKKSEE

-40 LELLG
+40 LEFLG
-45 WNSKTIIVNTGQ
+45 WNSKTIVVNTGQ
-57 EIKTGKRPD
+57 EVKTGKRPD

-120 LTNFV
+120 LTNFI
-125 EWRLYSVFQKR
+125 EWRVYSIFQKR

-147 LLWNNADKSSYI
+147 LLWDNADKSSYI
-159 DLLSDKGINL
+159 DLLSDKGISFLINL
-169 KSSKIIESRGRF
+169 KSNKIIENRGRF

-211 TIRKNLPKYNDS
+211 TIRKNLPNITMQ

-262 LYKELQKIFYQMDD
+262 LYKELQKIFLQMDD

-300 LRPIIEDLSNIDFSK
+300 LRPIIEELSNIDFSK

-330 EILKQNN
+330 EILKQND

-400 FIEQYKKIENQPLF
+400 FIEQYKRIENQPLF

-461 ILPNIKLNIRS
+461 ILPNIKLNIRC

-492 HIDVIN
+492 HIDAIN
-498 KLLELHRLF
+498 KLLELHKLF
-507 KYSNDDNKHSI
+507 KYSNDDNKYSA
-518 YNDIEIEEFKLNS
+518 YKNIEIEEFKLNS

-542 LSYIKPFN
+542 LSDIKPFN

-561 GGFDCVIG
+561 GGFDCIIG

-576 IDSILDYLN
+576 IDNILDYLN

-624 YFNPLFR
+624 YFNPLFK
-631 DLRKLLNSYY
+631 DLRKLLNNYQ

-653 ENVEAPSAITI
+653 ENVEAPSAITV

-713 FTFNLRDLKSNE
+713 FTFNLRNLKSNE

-748 KNRGGNDLHD
+748 KNRGGNDLYD
-758 RLFSKNK
+758 RLFSKDK

-782 YFINDFTD
+782 YFINNLTD

-796 YKSVLKSNEQVSFT
+796 YKSVLKPNEQVYFT
-810 KEYQGKRNKI
+810 KEYQGKKNKI
-820 VWRQTSDNIKAA
+820 VWRQTSENIKAA
-832 IDKKGIWFRNTIQC
+832 IDKKGIWFGNTIQC

-869 LNYIYNNNI
+869 LNYIYNNTI

-902 FNNKLDID
+902 FNNKLDVD
-910 IYNKIISIVEE
+910 IYNKIISTVEE
-921 LSKFEF
+921 LSKFEL
-927 NSIAYK
+927 NSVAYK

-948 VNKIERDKINLSY
+948 VNKTEREKINLSY
-961 KNSKNLSFTS
+961 KN

>member
-159 DLLSDKGINL
+159 DLLSDKGINFLINL

-262 LYKELQKIFYQMDD
+262 LYKELQKIFLQMDD
-276 KFDSDLFSKSE
+276 KFDSDLFSQSE

-300 LRPIIEDLSNIDFSK
+300 LRPIIEELSNIDFSK

-330 EILKQNN
+330 EILRQND

-374 AAELD
+374 TAELD

-461 ILPNIKLNIRS
+461 ILPNIKLNIRC

-492 HIDVIN
+492 HVDTIN
-498 KLLELHRLF
+498 KLLELHKLF
-507 KYSNDDNKHSI
+507 KYSNDDNKYSI
-518 YNDIEIEEFKLNS
+518 YKDIEIEEFKLNS

-542 LSYIKPFN
+542 LSDIKPFN

-556 EVFKD
+556 EVFKG
-561 GGFDCVIG
+561 GGFDCIIG

-576 IDSILDYLN
+576 IDAILDYLN

-748 KNRGGNDLHD
+748 KNRGGNDLYD

-770 SVACYYGKLINR
+770 SVPCYYGKLINR

-869 LNYIYNNNI
+869 LNYIYNNTI

-892 LEKLPIRIID
+892 LKKLPIRTID

-961 KNSKNLSFTS
+961 KN

>member
-1 MPYKD
+1 MSYKD

-159 DLLSDKGINL
+159 DLLSDKGINFLINL

-300 LRPIIEDLSNIDFSK
+300 LRPIIEELSNIDFSK

-330 EILKQNN
+330 EILRQND

-374 AAELD
+374 ASELD

-400 FIEQYKKIENQPLF
+400 FIEQYKRIENQPLF

-576 IDSILDYLN
+576 IDAILDYLN

-624 YFNPLFR
+624 YFNPLFK
-631 DLRKLLNSYY
+631 DLRKLLNSYQ

-664 ITKSNIQNKK
+664 ITKSNISNKK

-704 IFNKTQNNI
+704 IFNNTKNNI
-713 FTFNLRDLKSNE
+713 FSFNLRNLKSNE

-832 IDKKGIWFRNTIQC
+832 IDKKGIWFGNTIQC

-869 LNYIYNNNI
+869 LNYIYNNTI

-892 LEKLPIRIID
+892 LKKLPIRTID

-961 KNSKNLSFTS
+961 KN

>member
-1 MPYKD
+1 MSYKD

-30 HIQSLFTLKL
+30 HIQSLFILKL

-82 DASRYDML
+82 DVSRYDML
-90 DGFYKKDKSK
+90 DGFYQKDKSK

-159 DLLSDKGINL
+159 DLLSDKGINFLINL

-262 LYKELQKIFYQMDD
+262 LYKELQKIFLQMDD

-300 LRPIIEDLSNIDFSK
+300 LRPIIEELSNIDFSK

-330 EILKQNN
+330 EILRQND

-374 AAELD
+374 ASELD

-400 FIEQYKKIENQPLF
+400 FIEQYKRIENQPLF

-461 ILPNIKLNIRS
+461 ILPNIKLNIRC

-492 HIDVIN
+492 HVDTIN
-498 KLLELHRLF
+498 KLLELHKLF
-507 KYSNDDNKHSI
+507 KYSNDDNKYSI
-518 YNDIEIEEFKLNS
+518 YKDIEIEEFKLNS

-542 LSYIKPFN
+542 LSDIKPFN

-556 EVFKD
+556 EVFKG
-561 GGFDCVIG
+561 GGFDCIIG

-576 IDSILDYLN
+576 IDAILDYLN

-631 DLRKLLNSYY
+631 DLRKLLNSFY

-664 ITKSNIQNKK
+664 ITKSNISNKK

-748 KNRGGNDLHD
+748 KNRGGNDLYD

-770 SVACYYGKLINR
+770 SVPCYYGKLINR

-790 KYFNMD
+790 IYFNMD

-832 IDKKGIWFRNTIQC
+832 IDKKGIWFGNTIQC
-846 CEIKK
+846 CQIKK

-869 LNYIYNNNI
+869 LNYIYNNTI

-892 LEKLPIRIID
+892 LKKLPIRTID

-961 KNSKNLSFTS
+961 KN

>member
-1 MPYKD
+1 MSYKD
-6 KLVSDINSLIK
+6 NLILHINKLIK
-17 DFKELNTYKKSEE
+17 DFKEENTYKKSEE

-40 LELLG
+40 LEFLG
-45 WNSKTIIVNTGQ
+45 WNSKTIVVNTGQ
-57 EIKTGKRPD
+57 EVKTGKRPD

-120 LTNFV
+120 LTNFI
-125 EWRLYSVFQKR
+125 EWRVYSIFQKR

-147 LLWNNADKSSYI
+147 LLWDNADKSSYI
-159 DLLSDKGINL
+159 DLLSDKGISFLINL
-169 KSSKIIESRGRF
+169 KSNKIIENRGRF

-211 TIRKNLPKYNDS
+211 TIRKNLPNITMQ

-262 LYKELQKIFYQMDD
+262 LYKELQKIFLQMDD

-300 LRPIIEDLSNIDFSK
+300 LRPIIEELSNIDFSK

-330 EILKQNN
+330 EILKQND

-400 FIEQYKKIENQPLF
+400 FIEQYKRIENQPLF

-461 ILPNIKLNIRS
+461 ILLNIKLNIRC

-492 HIDVIN
+492 HIDAIN
-498 KLLELHRLF
+498 KLLELHKLF
-507 KYSNDDNKHSI
+507 KYSNDDNKYSA
-518 YNDIEIEEFKLNS
+518 YKNIEIEEFKLNS

-542 LSYIKPFN
+542 LSDIKPFN

-561 GGFDCVIG
+561 GGFDCIIG

-576 IDSILDYLN
+576 IDNILDYLN

-624 YFNPLFR
+624 YFNPLFK
-631 DLRKLLNSYY
+631 DLRKLLNNYQ

-653 ENVEAPSAITI
+653 ENVEAPSAITV

-713 FTFNLRDLKSNE
+713 FTFNLRNLKSNE

-748 KNRGGNDLHD
+748 KNRGGNDLYD
-758 RLFSKNK
+758 RLFSKDK

-782 YFINDFTD
+782 YFINNLTD

-796 YKSVLKSNEQVSFT
+796 YKSVLKPNEQVYFT
-810 KEYQGKRNKI
+810 KEYQGKKNKI
-820 VWRQTSDNIKAA
+820 VWRQTSENIKAA
-832 IDKKGIWFRNTIQC
+832 IDKKGIWFGNTIQC

-869 LNYIYNNNI
+869 LNYIYNNTI

-902 FNNKLDID
+902 FNNKLDVD
-910 IYNKIISIVEE
+910 IYNKIISTVEE
-921 LSKFEF
+921 LSKFEL
-927 NSIAYK
+927 NSVAYK

-948 VNKIERDKINLSY
+948 VNKTEREKINLSY
-961 KNSKNLSFTS
+961 KN

>member
-1 MPYKD
+1 MSYKD

-159 DLLSDKGINL
+159 DLLSDKGINFLINL

-211 TIRKNLPKYNDS
+211 AIRKNLTKYNDS

-238 VGYCSDNK
+238 VGYCCDNK
-246 VISQNKLHAI
+246 VIPQNKLHAI

-461 ILPNIKLNIRS
+461 ILPNIKLNIRC

-542 LSYIKPFN
+542 LSNIKPFN

-585 EYYPNSTV
+585 EYYPNTTV

-664 ITKSNIQNKK
+664 ITKSNISNKK

-748 KNRGGNDLHD
+748 KNRGGNDLYD

-770 SVACYYGKLINR
+770 SVPCYYGKLINR

-790 KYFNMD
+790 IYFNMD

-820 VWRQTSDNIKAA
+820 LWRQTSDNIKAT
-832 IDKKGIWFRNTIQC
+832 IDKKGIWFGNTIQC
-846 CEIKK
+846 CQIKK

-869 LNYIYNNNI
+869 LNYIYNNTI

-892 LEKLPIRIID
+892 LKKLPIRTID

-933 SYISILDDLIFDLYS
+933 SYISILDNLIFDLYF

-961 KNSKNLSFTS
+961 KN

>member
-100 ISFVEQLCNYCDAE
+100 ISFAEQLCNYCDAE

-159 DLLSDKGINL
+159 DLLSDKGINFLINL
-169 KSSKIIESRGRF
+169 KSSKIIESRGCF

-211 TIRKNLPKYNDS
+211 AIRKNLTKYNDS

-374 AAELD
+374 ASELD

-576 IDSILDYLN
+576 IDAILDYLN

-624 YFNPLFR
+624 YFNPLFK
-631 DLRKLLNSYY
+631 DLRKLLNSYQ

-664 ITKSNIQNKK
+664 ITESNISNKK

-704 IFNKTQNNI
+704 IFNNTKNNI
-713 FTFNLRDLKSNE
+713 FSFNLRNLKSNE

-832 IDKKGIWFRNTIQC
+832 IDKKGIWFGNTIQC

-869 LNYIYNNNI
+869 LNYIYNNTI

-892 LEKLPIRIID
+892 LKKLPIRTID

-961 KNSKNLSFTS
+961 KN

>member
-1 MPYKD
+1 MSYKD

-30 HIQSLFTLKL
+30 HIQSLFILKL

-90 DGFYKKDKSK
+90 DGFYQKDKSK

-159 DLLSDKGINL
+159 DLLSDKGINFLINL

-262 LYKELQKIFYQMDD
+262 LYKELQKIFLQMDD

-300 LRPIIEDLSNIDFSK
+300 LRPIIEELSNIDFSK

-330 EILKQNN
+330 EILRQND

-374 AAELD
+374 ASELD

-400 FIEQYKKIENQPLF
+400 FIEQYKRIENQPLF

-507 KYSNDDNKHSI
+507 KYSNDDNKYSI

-542 LSYIKPFN
+542 LSDIKPFN

-748 KNRGGNDLHD
+748 KNRGGNDLYD

-770 SVACYYGKLINR
+770 SVPCYYGKLINR

-790 KYFNMD
+790 IYFNMD

-820 VWRQTSDNIKAA
+820 LWRQTSDNIKAT
-832 IDKKGIWFRNTIQC
+832 IDKKGIWFGNTIQC
-846 CEIKK
+846 CQIKK

-869 LNYIYNNNI
+869 LNYIYNNTI

-892 LEKLPIRIID
+892 LKKLPIRTID

-961 KNSKNLSFTS
+961 KN

>member
-1 MPYKD
+1 MSYKNE
-6 KLVSDINSLIK
+6 LISYINNLIK
-17 DFKELNTYKKSEE
+17 DFKEENTYKKSEE

-147 LLWNNADKSSYI
+147 LLWDNADKSSYI
-159 DLLSDKGINL
+159 DLLSDKGINFLINL

-211 TIRKNLPKYNDS
+211 AIRKNLTKYNDS

-238 VGYCSDNK
+238 VGYCCDNK
-246 VISQNKLHAI
+246 VIPQNKLHAI

-262 LYKELQKIFYQMDD
+262 LYKELQKIFSQMDD

-385 SSCGSGSFLILAFDE
+385 SSCGSGSFLLLAFDE

-461 ILPNIKLNIRS
+461 ILPNIKLNIRC

-492 HIDVIN
+492 HVDTIN
-498 KLLELHRLF
+498 KLLELHKLF
-507 KYSNDDNKHSI
+507 KYSNDDNKYSI

-542 LSYIKPFN
+542 LSDIKPFN

-585 EYYPNSTV
+585 EYYPNTTV

-748 KNRGGNDLHD
+748 KNRGGNDLYD

-770 SVACYYGKLINR
+770 SVPCYYGKLINR

-790 KYFNMD
+790 IYFNMD

-820 VWRQTSDNIKAA
+820 LWRQTSDNIKAT
-832 IDKKGIWFRNTIQC
+832 IDKKGIWFGNTIQC
-846 CEIKK
+846 CQIKK

-869 LNYIYNNNI
+869 LNYIYNNTI

-892 LEKLPIRIID
+892 LKKLPIRTID

-927 NSIAYK
+927 NNIAYK
-933 SYISILDDLIFDLYS
+933 SYISILDNLIFDLYS

-961 KNSKNLSFTS
+961 KN

>member
-1 MPYKD
+1 MSYKD
-6 KLVSDINSLIK
+6 NLILHINKLIK
-17 DFKELNTYKKSEE
+17 DFKEENTYKKSEE

-40 LELLG
+40 LEFLG
-45 WNSKTIIVNTGQ
+45 WNSKTIVVNTGQ
-57 EIKTGKRPD
+57 EVKTGKRPD

-120 LTNFV
+120 LTNFI
-125 EWRLYSVFQKR
+125 EWRVYSIFQKR

-147 LLWNNADKSSYI
+147 LLWDNADKSSYI
-159 DLLSDKGINL
+159 DLLSDKGISFLINL
-169 KSSKIIESRGRF
+169 KSNKIIENRGRF

-211 TIRKNLPKYNDS
+211 TIRKNLPNITMQ

-262 LYKELQKIFYQMDD
+262 LYKELQKIFLQMDD

-300 LRPIIEDLSNIDFSK
+300 LRPIIEELSNIDFSK

-330 EILKQNN
+330 EILKQND

-379 NIKVLD
+379 DIKVLD

-400 FIEQYKKIENQPLF
+400 FIEQYKRIENQPLF

-461 ILPNIKLNIRS
+461 ILPNIKLNIRC

-492 HIDVIN
+492 HIDAIN
-498 KLLELHRLF
+498 KLLELHKLF
-507 KYSNDDNKHSI
+507 KYSNDDNKYSV
-518 YNDIEIEEFKLNS
+518 YKNIEIEEFKLNS

-542 LSYIKPFN
+542 LSDIKPFN

-561 GGFDCVIG
+561 GGFDCIIG

-576 IDSILDYLN
+576 IDNILDYLN

-624 YFNPLFR
+624 YFNPLFK
-631 DLRKLLNSYY
+631 DLRKLLNNYQ

-653 ENVEAPSAITI
+653 ENVEAPSAITV

-713 FTFNLRDLKSNE
+713 FTFNLRNLKSNE

-748 KNRGGNDLHD
+748 KNRGGNDLCD
-758 RLFSKNK
+758 RLFSKDK

-782 YFINDFTD
+782 YFINNLTD

-796 YKSVLKSNEQVSFT
+796 YKSVLKPNEQVSFT
-810 KEYQGKRNKI
+810 KEYQGKKNKI
-820 VWRQTSDNIKAA
+820 VWRQTSENIKAA
-832 IDKKGIWFRNTIQC
+832 IDKKGIWFGNTIQC

-869 LNYIYNNNI
+869 LNYIYNNTI

-902 FNNKLDID
+902 FNNKLDVD
-910 IYNKIISIVEE
+910 IYNKIISTVEE
-921 LSKFEF
+921 LSKFEL
-927 NSIAYK
+927 NSVAYK

-948 VNKIERDKINLSY
+948 VNKTEREKINLSY
-961 KNSKNLSFTS
+961 KN

>member
-1 MPYKD
+1 MSYKD

-159 DLLSDKGINL
+159 DLLSDKGINFLINL

-211 TIRKNLPKYNDS
+211 AIRKNLTKYNDS

-262 LYKELQKIFYQMDD
+262 LYKELQKIFLQMDD

-542 LSYIKPFN
+542 LSDIKPFN

-556 EVFKD
+556 EVFKG

-576 IDSILDYLN
+576 IDSILDYIN

-664 ITKSNIQNKK
+664 ITKSNMQNKK

-770 SVACYYGKLINR
+770 SVPCYYGKLINR

-790 KYFNMD
+790 IYFNMD

-820 VWRQTSDNIKAA
+820 LWRQTSDNIKAT
-832 IDKKGIWFRNTIQC
+832 IDKKGIWFGNTIQC
-846 CEIKK
+846 CQIKK

-869 LNYIYNNNI
+869 LNYIYNNTI

-892 LEKLPIRIID
+892 LKKLPIRTID

-961 KNSKNLSFTS
+961 KN

>member
-1 MPYKD
+1 MSYKNE
-6 KLVSDINSLIK
+6 LISYINNLIK
-17 DFKELNTYKKSEE
+17 DFKEENTYKKSEE

-147 LLWNNADKSSYI
+147 LLWDNADKSSYI
-159 DLLSDKGINL
+159 DLLSDKGINFLINL

-211 TIRKNLPKYNDS
+211 AIRKNLTKYNDS
-223 KIDLITQKI
+223 KTDLITQKI

-238 VGYCSDNK
+238 VGYCCDNK
-246 VISQNKLHAI
+246 VIPQNKLHAI

-262 LYKELQKIFYQMDD
+262 LYKELQKIFSQMDD

-385 SSCGSGSFLILAFDE
+385 SSCGSGSFLLLAFDE

-461 ILPNIKLNIRS
+461 ILPNIKLNIRC

-492 HIDVIN
+492 HVDTIN
-498 KLLELHRLF
+498 KLLELHKLF
-507 KYSNDDNKHSI
+507 KYSNDDNKYSI

-542 LSYIKPFN
+542 LSDIKPFN

-585 EYYPNSTV
+585 EYYPNTTV

-748 KNRGGNDLHD
+748 KNRGGNDLYD

-770 SVACYYGKLINR
+770 SVPCYYGKLINR

-790 KYFNMD
+790 IYFNMD

-820 VWRQTSDNIKAA
+820 LWRQTSDNIKAT
-832 IDKKGIWFRNTIQC
+832 IDKKGIWFGNTIQC
-846 CEIKK
+846 CQIKK

-869 LNYIYNNNI
+869 LNYIYNNTI

-892 LEKLPIRIID
+892 LKKLPIRTID

-927 NSIAYK
+927 NNIAYK
-933 SYISILDDLIFDLYS
+933 SYISIF
-948 VNKIERDKINLSY
+948 
-961 KNSKNLSFTS
+961 

>member
-1 MPYKD
+1 MSYKNE
-6 KLVSDINSLIK
+6 LISYINNLIK
-17 DFKELNTYKKSEE
+17 DFKEENTYKKSEE

-40 LELLG
+40 LEFLG
-45 WNSKTIIVNTGQ
+45 WNSKTIVVNTGQ
-57 EIKTGKRPD
+57 EVKTGKRPD

-72 GNTLLVIESK
+72 GNTFLVIESK
-82 DASRYDML
+82 DASKYDML

-125 EWRLYSVFQKR
+125 EWRLYSIFQKR
-136 LYKNEKYAFSS
+136 LYKNAKYAFSS
-147 LLWNNADKSSYI
+147 LLWDNADKSSYV
-159 DLLSDKGINL
+159 DLLSDKGINFLINL
-169 KSSKIIESRGRF
+169 KSNKIIENRGRF

-262 LYKELQKIFYQMDD
+262 LYKELQKIFLQMDD

-300 LRPIIEDLSNIDFSK
+300 LRPIIEELSNIDFSK

-330 EILKQNN
+330 EILKQND

-374 AAELD
+374 ASELD

-400 FIEQYKKIENQPLF
+400 FIEQYKRIENQPLF

-461 ILPNIKLNIRS
+461 ILPNIKLNIRC

-492 HIDVIN
+492 HVDAIN
-498 KLLELHRLF
+498 KLLELHKLF
-507 KYSNDDNKHSI
+507 KYSNDDNKYSI
-518 YNDIEIEEFKLNS
+518 YKDIDIDEFKLNS

-542 LSYIKPFN
+542 LSDIKPFN

-556 EVFKD
+556 EVFKG
-561 GGFDCVIG
+561 GGFDCIIG

-576 IDSILDYLN
+576 IDAILDYLN

-624 YFNPLFR
+624 YFNPLFK
-631 DLRKLLNSYY
+631 DLRKLLNSYQ

-664 ITKSNIQNKK
+664 ITKSNISNKK

-704 IFNKTQNNI
+704 IFNNTQNNI
-713 FTFNLRDLKSNE
+713 FSFNLRNLKSNE

-832 IDKKGIWFRNTIQC
+832 IDKKGIWFGNTIQC

-878 KESNRVFPQIKISN
+878 KEANRVFPQIKISN

-902 FNNKLDID
+902 FNNKSDVD
-910 IYNKIISIVEE
+910 IYYKIISTVEE
-921 LSKFEF
+921 LSKFES
-927 NSIAYK
+927 NSVAYK

-961 KNSKNLSFTS
+961 KN